1 MKDFYIKAVYILN
14 FRGYSGAKEYNFVD
28 KNGNPYNIILLS
40 GPNGYGKTTLL
51 DSIEWCLTG
60 NIKRVI
66 DDYNNRCAS
75 KVEKTVSSYKGLIR
89 NINSTNKEVIVK
101 IEMVY
106 KNEDVKVYRKFNSKN
121 ELEAFDTLLTEFN
134 IECSDNIRDEV
145 EEIIKGMKTDFTFNN
160 ICSYD
165 RNIELYKK
173 GRNDIYNFFDACYS
187 EFYEAKKIIEN
198 LEKLK
203 KNLSDSKDSKS
214 ENFNRLKRELNLK
227 AELLKTFNSIDSIK
241 IRKYPENRLFNE
253 EIYIDDSII
262 NNKVDIDE
270 KLNKQLEILN
280 NILNKK
286 ISDNLKKVKE
296 KELFTIKLDEI
307 DELAKIYKEKEEIFN
322 KIKNIDFS
330 IINIELKSGV
340 VSDEA
345 IRRQLLQN
353 RYYLSVLGRTIH
365 SYTYISSQNRLIRLT
380 NHDHIAE
387 ADWDELCRALKRESP
402 DYDGNIEELFR
413 AELYLISPLREPER
427 FLQKEYFLTAQQRDI
442 ERQILKGIRAKHSDY
457 YWFSGLPGTGK
468 TLLLYDL
475 AMKLSVRQRVCMIHC
490 GESGEDWR
498 ILHKRL
504 RRIDFLSDRQLSLQ
518 AAKQT
523 MTENVCAEEAFDTF
537 LKPYSAILVDEAH
550 LLSVEQLKILEE
562 CKKQIPIIFSS
573 DTEDMISP
581 EELDREIPQRLAGL
595 PDVQSFHLT
604 NRIRTNAELSSFI
617 QNMMDLSR
625 RKGKNGYPNI
635 EVVYANDDTEAV
647 CLMQGYARRGYRYQ
661 NPAMRD
667 VNRLVAVLDEQYY
680 YDKDGYLRAGKISEA
695 SYEITRI
702 TTSEGRKSNVRLL
715 FHQLNQA
722 KEKLA
727 IVIKDNPSVYD
738 TILDIL

>member
-1 MKDFYIKAVYILN
+1 MKSISIYTITRN
-14 FRGYSGAKEYNFVD
+14 Q
-28 KNGNPYNIILLS
+28 NIEQLQKLERQLS
-40 GPNGYGKTTLL
+40 GRDYFLKMR
-51 DSIEWCLTG
+51 EWELESMKALTAELET
-60 NIKRVI
+60 
-66 DDYNNRCAS
+66 C
-75 KVEKTVSSYKGLIR
+75 
-89 NINSTNKEVIVK
+89 
-101 IEMVY
+101 M
-106 KNEDVKVYRKFNSKN
+106 EDVYALRFFYSFQIPRLGK
-121 ELEAFDTLLTEFN
+121 EFDLLQ
-134 IECSDNIRDEV
+134 
-145 EEIIKGMKTDFTFNN
+145 IKEDQ
-160 ICSYD
+160 I
-165 RNIELYKK
+165 
-173 GRNDIYNFFDACYS
+173 
-187 EFYEAKKIIEN
+187 
-198 LEKLK
+198 
-203 KNLSDSKDSKS
+203 
-214 ENFNRLKRELNLK
+214 
-227 AELLKTFNSIDSIK
+227 
-241 IRKYPENRLFNE
+241 
-253 EIYIDDSII
+253 
-262 NNKVDIDE
+262 V
-270 KLNKQLEILN
+270 
-280 NILNKK
+280 
-286 ISDNLKKVKE
+286 
-296 KELFTIKLDEI
+296 
-307 DELAKIYKEKEEIFN
+307 
-322 KIKNIDFS
+322 
-330 IINIELKSGV
+330 NIELKSGV

-365 SYTYISSQNRLIRLT
+365 SYTYISSQNRLVRLT

-581 EELDREIPQRLAGL
+581 EELDREISQRLASL
-595 PDVQSFHLT
+595 PDVQSFHMT

-617 QNMMDLSR
+617 QNMLELSR
-625 RKGKNGYPNI
+625 RKGQKGYPNI

-647 CLMQGYARRGYRYQ
+647 CLMQGYARRGYLYQ

-667 VNRLVAVLDEQYY
+667 VNCLVAVLDEQYY
-680 YDKDGYLRAGKISEA
+680 YDEDGYLRAGKISEA

-738 TILDIL
+738 TILDILQMRKNR